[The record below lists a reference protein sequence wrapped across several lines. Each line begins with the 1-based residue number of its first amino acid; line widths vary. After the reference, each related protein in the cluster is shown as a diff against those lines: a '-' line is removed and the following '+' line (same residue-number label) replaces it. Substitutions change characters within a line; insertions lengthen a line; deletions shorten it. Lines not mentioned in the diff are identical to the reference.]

1 MSTPPTPPPED
12 AHLRT
17 DLFQLHMR
25 LINAQ
30 LSEINDRTANIL
42 KEQKITNGRVN
53 KLEGEVTR
61 IKAVGATI
69 SAGLT
74 FLLTAIGITWGKSS

>member
-1 MSTPPTPPPED
+1 
-12 AHLRT
+12 
-17 DLFQLHMR
+17 MR